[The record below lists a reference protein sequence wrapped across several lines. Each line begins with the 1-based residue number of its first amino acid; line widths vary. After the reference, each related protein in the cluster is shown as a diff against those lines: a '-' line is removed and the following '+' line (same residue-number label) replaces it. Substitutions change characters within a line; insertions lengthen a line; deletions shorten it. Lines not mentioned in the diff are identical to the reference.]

1 MRRKIESK
9 TTIFTRQETMM
20 NKENNSKVLILKED
34 TSDKI
39 TISLEDAL
47 SIVRVNKLNIDE
59 TILENV
65 VKYIKNNYYESGKI
79 KFCKASKRVE
89 EDKEVCK
96 IPIVREEVIPIYP
109 SKPKEFNFKGLKA
122 SALKFFMEKELEHAV
137 YESFSDMIFRFIDEK
152 GFSDTEVYKRV
163 SIDRRLFSKLRLVKE
178 YNPSR
183 DTAIKL
189 AIALELDLLETESLI
204 KKAGY
209 AIGNSNKRDLIIKY
223 FIENRI
229 YNLTMLNEMLFAFG
243 EDTLD

>member
-1 MRRKIESK
+1 
-9 TTIFTRQETMM
+9 
-20 NKENNSKVLILKED
+20 
-34 TSDKI
+34 
-39 TISLEDAL
+39 
-47 SIVRVNKLNIDE
+47 
-59 TILENV
+59 
-65 VKYIKNNYYESGKI
+65 
-79 KFCKASKRVE
+79 
-89 EDKEVCK
+89 
-96 IPIVREEVIPIYP
+96 
-109 SKPKEFNFKGLKA
+109 
-122 SALKFFMEKELEHAV
+122 
-137 YESFSDMIFRFIDEK
+137 MIFRFIDEK

-223 FIENRI
+223 FIENGI